1 MLSLPGRLRRPV
13 LVVAVVGL
21 TAAAVLV
28 AGPSSADVQHAVRAA
43 GWYAPL
49 AFVAL
54 YVVLTLL
61 LVPGTIPTVAAGA
74 LFGGA
79 LGSALAIVGATLGAV
94 GAFLIGR
101 WVGRRRV
108 QRLLGPRAA
117 QFDDWFRRRGF
128 VTVLTAR
135 LIPLVPF
142 SLFNY
147 AAGVTGVSLRAY
159 APATLL
165 GIVPG
170 TVAYTTLGGSLHHP
184 ASAPFLAS
192 ITAIVLLAAVVIL
205 RERRHRRAARLA
217 RNNGEAPRPV
227 PVAS

>member
-1 MLSLPGRLRRPV
+1 MHD
-13 LVVAVVGL
+13 VASGS
-21 TAAAVLV
+21 AAA
-28 AGPSSADVQHAVRAA
+28 ACACRRG
-43 GWYAPL
+43 GWSNRRL
-49 AFVAL
+49 A
-54 YVVLTLL
+54 
-61 LVPGTIPTVAAGA
+61 
-74 LFGGA
+74 
-79 LGSALAIVGATLGAV
+79 
-94 GAFLIGR
+94 R
-101 WVGRRRV
+101 
-108 QRLLGPRAA
+108 
-117 QFDDWFRRRGF
+117 RRRGF
-128 VTVLTAR
+128 LTVLTAR

-192 ITAIVLLAAVVIL
+192 ITVIVLLTAVVIL
-205 RERRHRRAARLA
+205 RERRQRRVARQT
-217 RNNGEAPRPV
+217 GEAPPPV